1 MRPSLSALLLAVVA
15 SATVPAAAAAA
26 ASAAAGQDAA
36 SARAASPF
44 GALPII
50 RTSRRGAAPQP
61 LVGAQG
67 RSCSRVERSR
77 GACAQLSLTGTGMIE
92 RIAQGGFLVVYRLK
106 ISNNQRLPATGGQ
119 VEIPLPQF
127 TSRFVEVSA
136 LCDTASAVSRRR
148 CGAAQPP
155 APQPPASP
163 PAGQQLGAAQQPGEQ
178 PPPPPGQAPQPG
190 QQPAAPP
197 AAPDRLTN
205 CRVQTREGTGT
216 PEGGRE
222 PSTGREGSGAQQG
235 DQPPGGPSLPG
246 SPSPTPPDSG
256 QIGVLCNLG
265 TLAPRATTFIEVK
278 LAPVPGA
285 AGPVVLLPVVR

>member
-1 MRPSLSALLLAVVA
+1 M
-15 SATVPAAAAAA
+15 
-26 ASAAAGQDAA
+26 
-36 SARAASPF
+36 
-44 GALPII
+44 
-50 RTSRRGAAPQP
+50 APRP
-61 LVGAQG
+61 LVGSQG
-67 RSCSRVERSR
+67 RSCSRAERRR
-77 GACAQLSLTGTGMIE
+77 GVCGQLSLTGTGMIE
-92 RIAQGGFLVVYRLK
+92 RTAQGGFLVVYRLK
-106 ISNNQRLPATGGQ
+106 ISNNERLPASGGQ

-148 CGAAQPP
+148 CGAAQPS

-163 PAGQQLGAAQQPGEQ
+163 PA
-178 PPPPPGQAPQPG
+178 GQAPQPG

-197 AAPDRLTN
+197 ASPDRVTD

-222 PSTGREGSGAQQG
+222 PSTGQEGSGAQQG
-235 DQPPGGPSLPG
+235 DQPPGGPSSPG

-256 QIGVLCNLG
+256 QIGVICNLG